1 MSNKIKGITIQIGAD
16 TLGLDKALKDVEQK
30 SKSAAAEIKE
40 VEKAVRITGD
50 STELWTQKQA
60 LLKTALEESEKKL
73 KLLEDAQEQVS
84 KQAERGDITA
94 EQYRAF
100 QREIEYARS
109 AVNHYSDELENTN
122 EKIKELNQTSQNDVS
137 ILKSLDSEIKTVE
150 KAIRDTGDSTV
161 LWTQKQKLLE
171 NALEESAKDLQ
182 KLEEK
187 QEEVN
192 KQFMNGEISAEQYR
206 AFQREIEYAKSAVVN
221 YSEELR
227 DTNQRLE

>member
-40 VEKAVRITGD
+40 VERAVRITGE

-100 QREIEYARS
+100 QREIEYAKKCR
-109 AVNHYSDELENTN
+109 
-122 EKIKELNQTSQNDVS
+122 
-137 ILKSLDSEIKTVE
+137 KSLFGRT
-150 KAIRDTGDSTV
+150 
-161 LWTQKQKLLE
+161 
-171 NALEESAKDLQ
+171 
-182 KLEEK
+182 
-187 QEEVN
+187 
-192 KQFMNGEISAEQYR
+192 
-206 AFQREIEYAKSAVVN
+206 
-221 YSEELR
+221 
-227 DTNQRLE
+227 